1 MSGSSLKV
9 LIVKVSAL
17 GDVIHALPVLDYLRQ
32 AAPGVEIDW
41 VVEEGNR
48 DILEGHPLLRR
59 LHVVRTKAWR
69 RDPLSDTTRQEI
81 SAIRRE
87 LREADYDIAFDLQGN
102 IKSGIITWLSGA
114 RRRYGFDREG
124 VREALNLLFTTNQV
138 PLRRQ
143 DHHISHR
150 SLRVVSVPLG
160 RDYTGMT
167 IGSDIFTSPEDDAA
181 AEALLATLDDGLALL
196 FHNGTTWT
204 TKLWYEEGWIGL
216 GRMVVDRYPDST
228 VLLSWGNEQEKHAAE
243 TIAAGIGRGVRVLPK
258 LSLKGFCAL
267 LKKVDLVVGGD
278 TGPIHMAA
286 AVGTPT
292 VSFYRATDGRRNGPL
307 GDQHVVVQSPLD
319 CTACLRKSCD
329 KDAPC
334 RASITADL
342 LLAGIEKLLTPPFP
356 SAG

>member
-1 MSGSSLKV
+1 MPLRV

-17 GDVIHALPVLDYLRQ
+17 GDVIHALPVLDYLHQ
-32 AAPGVEIDW
+32 VSSGIEIDW

-48 DILEGHPLLRR
+48 EILEGHPLLRR

-69 RDPLSDTTRQEI
+69 RDPLSDTTRSEI
-81 SAIRRE
+81 AAVRRE
-87 LREADYDIAFDLQGN
+87 LREADYNIAFDLQGN

-114 RRRYGFDREG
+114 SRRYGFDREG
-124 VREALNLLFTTNQV
+124 VRESLNLLFTTNQV

-143 DHHISHR
+143 DYHISHR

-160 RDYTGMT
+160 RDYAGMT
-167 IGSDIFTSPEDDAA
+167 IGSDIFTSPDDDAA
-181 AEALLATLDDGLALL
+181 AEALLATLDDGLVFL

-204 TKLWYEEGWIGL
+204 TKLWHDEGWIDL
-216 GRMVVDRYPDST
+216 GRRVLGRFPDSSI
-228 VLLSWGNEQEKHAAE
+228 LLSWGNEQEKKTAE
-243 TIAAGIGRGVRVLPK
+243 NIAAAIGRGVRVLPK

-286 AVGTPT
+286 AVGTST
-292 VSFYRATDGRRNGPL
+292 VSFYRATDGGRNGPR
-307 GDQHVVVQSPLD
+307 GDQHVIVQSPLD
-319 CTACLRKSCD
+319 CTSCLRKSCD
-329 KDAPC
+329 KDIPC
-334 RASITADL
+334 RASITTDAL
-342 LLAGIEKLLTPPFP
+342 VAGIDKLMATPFP